1 MTKDITMNK
10 IVPVIDFQP
19 FFDGNT
25 EEKEAVAKQ
34 IYEAFDQVGCIY
46 LKNYGF
52 SPDLVNKAFAQSQ
65 AFFCS
70 TTRRETKN
78 CHEQDE
84 PRI

>member
-25 EEKEAVAKQ
+25 KEKEAVAKQ
-34 IYEAFDQVGCIY
+34 IYEAFDKVGCIY

-52 SPDLVNKAFAQSQ
+52 P
-65 AFFCS
+65 
-70 TTRRETKN
+70 
-78 CHEQDE
+78 
-84 PRI
+84 PI